1 MQLSNGSAMKMN
13 SGSSLPEMAT
23 IVQADVIENGDAVAV
38 LLKERDGTFSAIRIP
53 VEQLA
58 D

>member
-23 IVQADVIENGDAVAV
+23 IIQADVIEDGDAVAV
-38 LLKERDGTFSAIRIP
+38 LLKEENGTISAIRIS
-53 VEQLA
+53 VEQLK